1 VARKA
6 AKALAVLTISSEE
19 IVKVE
24 IQNYELQLQH
34 DCDSFRRF
42 MQVYEEKL
50 GELRAKKNLNKH
62 NKTHGKTTE
71 PETEYI

>member
-1 VARKA
+1 M
-6 AKALAVLTISSEE
+6 LTISSEE

-34 DCDSFRRF
+34 DRESFRKF

-50 GELRAKKNLNKH
+50 EELRAKKNLNKH

-71 PETEYI
+71 PEAEHI